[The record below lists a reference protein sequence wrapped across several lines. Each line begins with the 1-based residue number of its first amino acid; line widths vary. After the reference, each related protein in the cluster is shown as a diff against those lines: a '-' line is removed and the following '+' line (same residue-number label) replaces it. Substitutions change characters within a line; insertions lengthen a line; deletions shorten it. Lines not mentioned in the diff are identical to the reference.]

1 MARSQLT
8 QKKNYTSTMNQ
19 SQGFSFVDSRTTL
32 RHPSRCCWGL
42 GPWGTWEIL
51 NIRTRQQFEKRGS
64 IQNSERS
71 YASSNKYNKAM
82 SIQRSTALLLITVD
96 SPWSNSSSS
105 DATSSRGRYKLCT
118 PSVLKFLSPLRGCER
133 TAPCQAAERAD
144 PSRACWPRA
153 CPAPPP
159 AHRSHL
165 HA

>member
-8 QKKNYTSTMNQ
+8 QKKKTIHQQWTNHKALVSL
-19 SQGFSFVDSRTTL
+19 TL
-32 RHPSRCCWGL
+32 ELYYGTLPDAVGVLALL
-42 GPWGTWEIL
+42 GHE
-51 NIRTRQQFEKRGS
+51 NRGS

-118 PSVLKFLSPLRGCER
+118 PSVIKFLSPLRGCER

>member
-1 MARSQLT
+1 MHTMSATISFSYFSVSSLLRHIIVHAQQVDLILINESRKIIDPSTNKKPQ
-8 QKKNYTSTMNQ
+8 KNYTSTMNQ

-82 SIQRSTALLLITVD
+82 STLQVFGCQYGCCSYSMPVAFYGMYI
-96 SPWSNSSSS
+96 WSVS
-105 DATSSRGRYKLCT
+105 
-118 PSVLKFLSPLRGCER
+118 
-133 TAPCQAAERAD
+133 
-144 PSRACWPRA
+144 
-153 CPAPPP
+153 
-159 AHRSHL
+159 
-165 HA
+165 